1 MGRADGSF
9 HHEECLPV
17 PTGERSTSL
26 GQPAMGAGVQ
36 RGQTTRRGKQQ
47 RPDAGNSSAYALA
60 LAAHGKF
67 KDAQEYQAEAIF
79 EATRARDAAAVAE
92 FKATMQEFVKKQ
104 VPDKPWSAENT
115 YFKAPLL
122 AAATVTVAAPPK
134 TP

>member
-1 MGRADGSF
+1 MQVFVRLASTCNAAKQ
-9 HHEECLPV
+9 EERDMALDYAQA
-17 PTGERSTSL
+17 L
-26 GQPAMGAGVQ
+26 Y
-36 RGQTTRRGKQQ
+36 KQ

-67 KDAQEYQAEAIF
+67 KEAQEYQAEAIF

-115 YFKAPLL
+115 YFKAPML
-122 AAATVTVAAPPK
+122 AAATDTVAAPPK
-134 TP
+134 SP